1 MSLTAEGEAKFTV
14 KIEEEGIKE
23 AKADVEALEQALNKI
38 KKQNI
43 NIDIDVK
50 LPKEKVLNKLK
61 NLYKKDGPVSDI
73 LKKGSENLNNG
84 LADIMD

>member
-23 AKADVEALEQALNKI
+23 AKADVEALERALNKI

-50 LPKEKVLNKLK
+50 LPTDKVLNKLK

-73 LKKGSENLNNG
+73 LKKVLKT
-84 LADIMD
+84 